1 MLAAWQCCGRDPV
14 WCLVFRAASGIFGC
28 VCTVVVSVR
37 PGHAWPVV
45 LVANRDERLARPW
58 DPPAAWWPDQPDV
71 IAGRD
76 RLAGGTWMGVNRHGV
91 MAAVLNRQG
100 SLGPAPGKLSRG
112 ALPLLALRHATAASA
127 ARALEALDGGKWR
140 GFNMV
145 LADTSHAIFV
155 RSQGRG
161 HPQSWALPQGVS
173 MVTSH
178 DPNDLDSPR
187 VARHLPRLA
196 AAAPPEPDDWKAW
209 RTILADKS
217 GVAAEQLNVEQRAG
231 YGTSCSS
238 FLAWPASGAPL
249 WLFAAG
255 PPDQAVFAPV

>member
-1 MLAAWQCCGRDPV
+1 LPHGSDPTP
-14 WCLVFRAASGIFGC
+14 WLVFTARRGNLRC

-37 PGHAWPVV
+37 PGHSCPVA

-71 IAGRD
+71 VAGRD

-100 SLGPAPGKLSRG
+100 SLGPTPGKLSRG
-112 ALPLLALRHATAASA
+112 DLPLLALCHETAATA
-127 ARALEALDGGKWR
+127 ARALEGLDGGRWR

-145 LADTSHAIFV
+145 LADARGAIFV
-155 RSQGRG
+155 RSQGQG
-161 HPQSWALPQGVS
+161 HPQSWRLPAGVS

-178 DPNDLDSPR
+178 DPNDMDSPR
-187 VARHLPRLA
+187 VARHLPRFQ
-196 AAAPPEPDDWKAW
+196 AAPAPESDDWEAW
-209 RTILADKS
+209 RAILADTS
-217 GVAAEQLNVEQRAG
+217 GLPEQQINVEPRAG

-238 FLAWPASGAPL
+238 FVAWPADGKPL

-255 PPDQAVFAPV
+255 PPDHATFTRVP